1 LDSEFN
7 GIVKTLLA
15 FVDAPRSRMAIALLL
30 AAAICLALL
39 AHAMTWLAGH
49 APDVKPHAQPP
60 IDMQLVEI
68 APPAPALSAPS
79 RTPPSPD
86 AAAATVP
93 RPALLTDG
101 APSRPRAD
109 TADTTPRRAAATS
122 STRADT
128 PTSVRQPP
136 VQAARSEAR
145 TMPALATSTASS
157 KDAAS
162 STSAEAQTASS
173 ASNTANADSAA
184 ASQETSAS
192 TPNSGTTQARLLS
205 QPIPVLPDD
214 LREQGYQL
222 TAVAHFKI
230 HADGSIDVELIKPT
244 QNPRLNQILLET
256 LHRWR
261 FFPAMQNGHP
271 VDSEQDVRVH
281 FSVS

>member
-1 LDSEFN
+1 LDDAVT

-39 AHAMTWLAGH
+39 AHSVTWLAGH

-60 IDMQLVEI
+60 IDMQLVEV
-68 APPAPALSAPS
+68 APPSPALPAPS
-79 RTPPSPD
+79 RTPHSPD
-86 AAAATVP
+86 TAAATVP
-93 RPALLTDG
+93 RSPLPTNA
-101 APSRPRAD
+101 APSRHRAD
-109 TADTTPRRAAATS
+109 ATDATPRHVPATS
-122 STRADT
+122 STRTDT
-128 PTSVRQPP
+128 PTNVRQPP

-145 TMPALATSTASS
+145 TTAALATSTASS

-162 STSAEAQTASS
+162 STSAEPKTGPS
-173 ASNTANADSAA
+173 ASNTVNADSAA
-184 ASQETSAS
+184 ASQEPAPS
-192 TPNSGTTQARLLS
+192 TPNAGTTQARLLS

-222 TAVAHFKI
+222 TAVAHFRI

-271 VDSEQDVRVH
+271 VESEQDVRVH